1 MRTIVDTAAMTPEGW
16 TEVNDAL
23 ERTFE
28 LENFVDALAFV
39 NRVGEL
45 AEAEGHHP
53 DIAIHYN
60 RVTLRWWTHTAGGV
74 TDRDRELAEKSGRV

>member
-1 MRTIVDTAAMTPEGW
+1 MTPEGW

-28 LENFVDALAFV
+28 RENFVDALAFV

>member
-1 MRTIVDTAAMTPEGW
+1 MTPEGW
-16 TEVNDAL
+16 TEIDNAL

-39 NRVGEL
+39 NRIGEL

-74 TDRDRELAEKSGRV
+74 TDRDRELAEKSGRL